1 MTLGSEF
8 SRLIMSY
15 TVFFSSTNSVTPVG
29 KNVSYRG
36 CLYKCSQTTG
46 MPPFSLPFTALWV
59 IPPSKLLRCVT
70 LSTCLLQILTHAS
83 SILSWPTNK
92 GIQLSWQFSDR
103 LLHPTWGNFILYVF
117 FFLISQN
124 LCVLPM
130 VQFFFFHMKFRFSIL
145 WKNNIGVSWDEFPS
159 NNGFNIKHLSIVAKK
174 KS

>member
-1 MTLGSEF
+1 MCLTGA
-8 SRLIMSY
+8 
-15 TVFFSSTNSVTPVG
+15 VFINVRRQLECLHFPCPSQLCEWSPLANSFDVWHSPR
-29 KNVSYRG
+29 VSYR
-36 CLYKCSQTTG
+36 Y
-46 MPPFSLPFTALWV
+46 
-59 IPPSKLLRCVT
+59 LLM
-70 LSTCLLQILTHAS
+70 LLQSFL
-83 SILSWPTNK
+83 
-92 GIQLSWQFSDR
+92 DR
-103 LLHPTWGNFILYVF
+103 QTKVSNSPGNFQTVYYTPLEEILFFTF